1 MKKLTRSS
9 DKMLMGVGGGLAKY
23 FDIDPTLA
31 RIGLVLA
38 GLFSAGTAIIVYIVV
53 GLIMP
58 EE

>member
-1 MKKLTRSS
+1 
-9 DKMLMGVGGGLAKY
+9 MGVGGGLARY

-31 RIGLVLA
+31 RVGLVLA
-38 GLFSAGTAIIVYIVV
+38 SLFTGGAAIIAYIVV